1 MFFSYQILI
10 RKNGNFAAI
19 WRYMHERNPA
29 KVSKKELL
37 SIDISQ
43 ACTDLRNYVPTGRL
57 DSREIQNKMSLYLLA
72 QLSYGVALVLKVIS
86 NRCSIQWFTCL
97 LKNHHSHKG
106 SAERL
111 KLLLQAW
118 SRKTLMMFR
127 WRLLKLAKKRRT
139 THGTRPSLLDL
150 SDPRSYI
157 DQQVHPR
164 REANELQE
172 LDEVFMDT
180 AAGEALPPLDFAV
193 TDEQTGGDAQ
203 RKVSVASLLQDRED
217 SFREMER
224 ALGIEPIERAEEE
237 INITNGHVE
246 QRRSE
251 GGLPSRETLEDLGP
265 EMPLDETREPI
276 YRQSFDQAEDASFL
290 QNFDEL
296 RLELPN
302 LDLDMPPPRGVPH
315 RRRRQV
321 GLLVDEQTQL
331 TDEEIQ
337 DQILNIRGVVRN
349 NRDFENEFNRD
360 LRSPLAQLMEPF
372 QSDFLPNE
380 EFRPLFAR
388 IEHYSKRYF
397 ERPLTFEEA
406 QLLTYEQLQQRR
418 FEVDVDSFRVSEPT
432 PEGSVIQQN
441 GHPPVKVSVAS
452 LVLPPEELLEE
463 LDDQE
468 RRFSTPSAI
477 EIGRRAARETI
488 NDLAP
493 LNDSIQEPQHSLDAS
508 SDRPLDDDIPLR
520 RESIFTNTKT
530 SPDVPEEDWLDAE
543 MNQLYEVIQEKYVI
557 ENVVCFPQAAKVN
570 ELGKGEI
577 GRKRAARKFFTLLKL
592 LKHRKVKVRQREPYG
607 LILIRLV
614 RQPGDLDVSMAS
626 M

>member
-1 MFFSYQILI
+1 
-10 RKNGNFAAI
+10 
-19 WRYMHERNPA
+19 
-29 KVSKKELL
+29 
-37 SIDISQ
+37 
-43 ACTDLRNYVPTGRL
+43 
-57 DSREIQNKMSLYLLA
+57 MSLYLLA
-72 QLSYGVALVLKVIS
+72 QLSYGVALVHKVQADYLIGDLQS
-86 NRCSIQWFTCL
+86 L
-97 LKNHHSHKG
+97 LNTMVYVPVEKPP
-106 SAERL
+106 
-111 KLLLQAW
+111 QPQ
-118 SRKTLMMFR
+118 RKRRATEAAVAGMEQEDFDDVPMETPKTR
-127 WRLLKLAKKRRT
+127 KKRRT

-150 SDPRSYI
+150 SDPRSYV

-172 LDEVFMDT
+172 LDEAFMDT

-193 TDEQTGGDAQ
+193 TDEQTRGDAQ

-224 ALGIEPIERAEEE
+224 ALGIESIERAEEE
-237 INITNGHVE
+237 VNITNGHVE

-265 EMPLDETREPI
+265 EMLWMK
-276 YRQSFDQAEDASFL
+276 L
-290 QNFDEL
+290 EL
-296 RLELPN
+296 RLELPD

-315 RRRRQV
+315 RRRRHV

-349 NRDFENEFNRD
+349 NRDFEKEFNRD

-372 QSDFLPNE
+372 RSDFLPND
-380 EFRPLFAR
+380 EFRPL
-388 IEHYSKRYF
+388 
-397 ERPLTFEEA
+397 PLTFEEA

-441 GHPPVKVSVAS
+441 GQPPVKVSVAS

-468 RRFSTPSAI
+468 RRFSTPSAV
-477 EIGRRAARETI
+477 EVGRRAARETI

-508 SDRPLDDDIPLR
+508 NDQPLYDDIPLR

-543 MNQLYEVIQEKYVI
+543 MNQLFEVIQEKLVGQ
-557 ENVVCFPQAAKVN
+557 EFVCFHQAAKVN

-592 LKHRKVKVRQREPYG
+592 LKHRKVKVLQYNPYEE
-607 LILIRLV
+607 ILIRLE

>member
-1 MFFSYQILI
+1 M
-10 RKNGNFAAI
+10 
-19 WRYMHERNPA
+19 
-29 KVSKKELL
+29 V
-37 SIDISQ
+37 
-43 ACTDLRNYVPTGRL
+43 YVPVEKPPQPQRKRRAT
-57 DSREIQNKMSLYLLA
+57 EA
-72 QLSYGVALVLKVIS
+72 AVAGMEQEDFDDVPME
-86 NRCSIQWFTCL
+86 TP
-97 LKNHHSHKG
+97 
-106 SAERL
+106 
-111 KLLLQAW
+111 
-118 SRKTLMMFR
+118 KTR
-127 WRLLKLAKKRRT
+127 KKRRT

-150 SDPRSYI
+150 SDPRSYV

-172 LDEVFMDT
+172 LDEAFMDT

-193 TDEQTGGDAQ
+193 TDEQTEGHAQ

-237 INITNGHVE
+237 INVTNGHVE

-543 MNQLYEVIQEKYVI
+543 MNQLYEVIVEKV
-557 ENVVCFPQAAKVN
+557 ESQNVVCFPQAAKVN

-614 RQPGDLDVSMAS
+614 RQQPGDLDVSMAS